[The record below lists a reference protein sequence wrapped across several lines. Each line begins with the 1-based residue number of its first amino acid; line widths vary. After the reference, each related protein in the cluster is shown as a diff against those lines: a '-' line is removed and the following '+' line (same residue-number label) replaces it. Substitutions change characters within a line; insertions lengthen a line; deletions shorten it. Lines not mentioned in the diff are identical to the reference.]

1 MAHKTDYYSILQVSS
16 QATSEDIKLS
26 FRRLARQYHPDLNPD
41 NPENAEYFKQISEAY
56 EILSD
61 EIKRRRY
68 DTNRSLEQKTR
79 YTTYTTTSDSKVTT
93 KVSQAKDHYFRGV
106 AKTKNRQYKKA
117 IQEYSRAIEL
127 DPNFIEAYL
136 KRCEMRYKLGDN
148 QGVLDDCYQII
159 QIKSSVPK
167 AYYYQGRARFSL
179 GYVQSAIDSYSEAIR
194 QQPNYAQV
202 YYHRGIAYRDI
213 KDNFL
218 ALEDWQIAADLFR
231 NESNYGAYRHTKKQ
245 IDSLNRGSLNLGG
258 NMETVINVFNNA
270 LMTFISYIFSPVSG
284 LLPAFARLSPSQ
296 AIGVGLIYGVG
307 ADLCLTGSSYLLVGS
322 PYQFVPSISY
332 FNVGQLLFI
341 NFLPFLCLTLMS
353 TVVRLIHNN
362 QGTIVHDVFLA
373 GTSFLPFGLS
383 FLVMGFIAGSQGI
396 PILLLVT
403 LLIFGFSY
411 GILTLYTNC
420 TQILR
425 LPEPKSSFL
434 VPLITAVTVGC
445 HYLARYLFV

>member
-41 NPENAEYFKQISEAY
+41 NPETAERFKQISEAY

-68 DTNRSLEQKTR
+68 DTNRSLEQKTS
-79 YTTYTTTSDSKVTT
+79 YTTYTTTSDTKVTT
-93 KVSQAKDHYFRGV
+93 KVSQAKDFYFRGV

-117 IQEYSRAIEL
+117 IKEYSRAIEL
-127 DPNFIEAYL
+127 DPKFIEAYL
-136 KRCEMRYKLGDN
+136 KRSEMRYKLGDN

-159 QIKSSVPK
+159 KIKSSVPK

-194 QQPNYAQV
+194 QQPNYAQA

-218 ALEDWQIAADLFR
+218 ALEDWQIAADLFH
-231 NESNYGAYRHTKKQ
+231 NENNPNAYRYTKKQ
-245 IDSLNRGSLNLGG
+245 INSLNKNFNLGG
-258 NMETVINVFNNA
+258 NVESVMNVFNKA
-270 LMTFISYIFSPVSG
+270 LITFLSYIISPASG

-296 AIGVGLIYGVG
+296 GIGVGLIYGIS
-307 ADLCLTGSSYLLVGS
+307 ADLCFTASSYLLAGS
-322 PYQFVPSISY
+322 SYPLMPSVSY
-332 FNVGQLLFI
+332 FNVWQLLLI
-341 NFLPFLCLTLMS
+341 NFLPFLCLTTMS
-353 TVVRLIHNN
+353 TIARLINNN
-362 QGTIVHDVFLA
+362 QGTLVHDMFLA
-373 GTSFLPFGLS
+373 GTSFLPLGLS
-383 FLVMGFIAGSQGI
+383 FLAMGFITSSQGI
-396 PILLLVT
+396 PFLPLIT

-425 LPEPKSSFL
+425 LSETKSAFF
-434 VPLITAVTVGC
+434 VPLITAVTVGF

>member
-41 NPENAEYFKQISEAY
+41 NPETAEQFKQISEAY

-68 DTNRSLEQKTR
+68 DTNRSLEQKTS

-93 KVSQAKDHYFRGV
+93 KVSQAKDFYFRGV

-117 IQEYSRAIEL
+117 IKEYSRAIEL
-127 DPNFIEAYL
+127 DPNFVEAYL

-159 QIKSSVPK
+159 KIKSSVPK

-218 ALEDWQIAADLFR
+218 ALEDWQIAADLFH
-231 NESNYGAYRHTKKQ
+231 NENNHNAYRHTKKQ
-245 IDSLNRGSLNLGG
+245 INSLNKNFNLGG
-258 NMETVINVFNNA
+258 SVETVMNVFNNA
-270 LMTFISYIFSPVSG
+270 LITFLSYIVSPLSR

-296 AIGVGLIYGVG
+296 AIGVGLIYGVS
-307 ADLCLTGSSYLLVGS
+307 ADLCLTVSSYLLAGS
-322 PYQFVPSISY
+322 PYQFMPSVSY
-332 FNVGQLLFI
+332 FNVWQILLI

-353 TVVRLIHNN
+353 TIARLINHN
-362 QGTIVHDVFLA
+362 QGTIVHDLFLA
-373 GTSFLPFGLS
+373 GTSFLPLGMS
-383 FLVMGFIAGSQGI
+383 FIVIGFIAGSQSI
-396 PILLLVT
+396 PILLLII
-403 LLIFGFSY
+403 LLVFGFSY

-425 LPEPKSSFL
+425 LPETESTFL
-434 VPLITAVTVGC
+434 VPLITAVTAGC
-445 HYLARYLFV
+445 HYLAQYIFI